1 MTGRLGVALAF
12 ALVAAC
18 GRSRGDDR
26 PEPRFVRGPDAGP
39 SPSLVERSDAARE
52 QEPSAASEAGPGEAG
67 AAPAPDGGSAAARP
81 APLVAPAELERV
93 VPRVGAP
100 LGSLCSNLVYE
111 ANNPSMRGPRQP
123 EGLYEGSGEVT
134 AARWREAASSVR
146 GVFVLRDALFSQQDH
161 PLDQRAVAL
170 AMPPS
175 WVTAAVA
182 EVLSGRE
189 LRPVVAPRPDD
200 NRAWAAAGAA
210 MFGSFPPSDSL
221 AGWARRPRAG
231 EPPEVQA
238 RIENARAAVRA
249 LATASQAMIDAAPRG
264 AEAVAQAGAEQ
275 IAASDRRYFGAALR
289 RDRVIPIS
297 VENPNRHEI
306 EDEGKG
312 FLPFPLPSPSAVS
325 PTTLERAV
333 RMATDAVLGRRL
345 EDGDLALERYD
356 LTRPADRRRAIE
368 LLERLIPRGGGG
380 ARHVVW
386 LWVNGRLDERG
397 VGGEDATAHIAGFR
411 AEVAAARI
419 DVARLRYL
427 SKPHVEIARSLS
439 PAERARA
446 LRAAVARFRDL
457 DLPLSVNLGTG
468 PLLRLWAE
476 GHAP

>member
-1 MTGRLGVALAF
+1 MARRPVIALA
-12 ALVAAC
+12 LVLAAAC
-18 GRSRGDDR
+18 GAERDDDR
-26 PEPRFVRGPDAGP
+26 PSPRFVRSPDAAVSPGRAPADAASGDAGREPEREPERRPPDMADAGP
-39 SPSLVERSDAARE
+39 D
-52 QEPSAASEAGPGEAG
+52 AG
-67 AAPAPDGGSAAARP
+67 AAPAQRASC
-81 APLVAPAELERV
+81 VAPAELERV
-93 VPRVGAP
+93 IPRVGAP
-100 LGSLCSNLVYE
+100 LGELCSNLVYE
-111 ANNPSMRGPRQP
+111 ANNPSMRGRREP
-123 EGLYEGSGEVT
+123 EGLYVDSGEVI
-134 AARWREAASSVR
+134 AARWREAASAAR

-189 LRPVVAPRPDD
+189 LRPVVAPRLDD
-200 NRAWAAAGAA
+200 DRAWAAAGATI
-210 MFGSFPPSDSL
+210 FGAFPPSESL
-221 AGWARRPRAG
+221 GGWAARPRAG
-231 EPPEVQA
+231 EPPEVRG
-238 RIENARAAVRA
+238 RIENARAAVQS
-249 LATASQAMIDAAPRG
+249 LAASAQAMVDAAPRG

-312 FLPFPLPSPSAVS
+312 FLPFPLPAASVVS
-325 PTTLERAV
+325 PPTLERAV
-333 RMATDAVLGRRL
+333 RMATDAVLRRRL
-345 EDGDLALERYD
+345 ADGDLALERYD
-356 LTRPADRRRAIE
+356 LTVPADRRRAIA
-368 LLERLIPRGGGG
+368 LLERLIPRGAGQGH
-380 ARHVVW
+380 AVW

-411 AEVAAARI
+411 AEVAAARV

-427 SKPHVEIARSLS
+427 SKPHVALARARS
-439 PAERARA
+439 PADRGRA
-446 LRAAVARFRDL
+446 LREAVARFSAL

-476 GHAP
+476 GEP